1 MLRWPGFLIL
11 TAILGLFSAT
21 VAEASGPTQDTASET
36 SSDANLERVVRV
48 AVNDQTYSFTRSP
61 NLMQVYRAAEFEP
74 ADYWPVS
81 RLLSDKQRRAVFGQR
96 DALVQQLRELEQ
108 WALAQDHKT
117 LAARAGKWSRSVVTW
132 PLVGAEWVGY
142 TKIVDRL
149 DQQSGVSYERP
160 SLFSSFSDAV
170 SHLKNNP
177 MLPTGSYSFLPPT
190 PTPEQWR
197 ATLVTADG
205 FHTVTF
211 DEGDTV
217 RDVLESSGVFN
228 RNRTLTEVD
237 LVYLTGHTKR
247 SAVAYYN
254 DEQHMPPVGGVIV
267 VGVPQPKNL
276 PERWKT
282 IGQQLVELARYWNP
296 QS

>member
-1 MLRWPGFLIL
+1 MLRWLGFLIL
-11 TAILGLFSAT
+11 IVSLGLLTAN
-21 VAEASGPTQDTASET
+21 VAEASGPTQDTTSET
-36 SSDANLERVVRV
+36 SSDANFERVVRV
-48 AVNDQTYSFTRSP
+48 AVNDQTYSFTRLP
-61 NLMQVYRAAEFEP
+61 NLMQVYLAAEFEP

-96 DALVQQLRELEQ
+96 DALVQQLQELEQ
-108 WALAQDHKT
+108 WAREQDHKT
-117 LAARAGKWSRSVVTW
+117 LANRAAKWSRSVATW
-132 PLVGAEWVGY
+132 PLVGAEWVGH

-170 SHLKNNP
+170 THLKNNP
-177 MLPTGSYSFLPPT
+177 TLPSGVYSFLPPT
-190 PTPEQWR
+190 TTPEQWHT
-197 ATLVTADG
+197 TLVTAEG
-205 FHTVTF
+205 FYTVTF
-211 DEGDTV
+211 DEDDTV
-217 RDVLESSGVFN
+217 RDVLENFGVFSKHK
-228 RNRTLTEVD
+228 TLTEVE
-237 LVYLTGHTKR
+237 LVYLTGYTKR

-254 DEQHMPPVGGVIV
+254 DEKHMPPVGGVIL
-267 VGVPQPKNL
+267 VGVPQKNL